1 MDEINQAKGKTENGD
16 NNIDATQMTEFCL
29 LLSLE
34 KSMMLSPEARK
45 KKSFPAQQLE
55 QINKTFTDVVAYLNS
70 LQDTAQQIF
79 CLRLLQFMMYQRS
92 VIGVG
97 QRCRLSFT
105 FLFQKLSF
113 HFPKSCLALLELVV
127 SKYGSFA
134 DINRLAQIY
143 MEEKKS
149 EIVEQL
155 ASVYASQLRSDLKAL
170 LEPLEPSTLSH
181 SDLLEELKK
190 LLQIQKAGIRLSL
203 AGKWLPRQGH
213 ANDRFRFFIIDAL
226 WGTDFSKQPP
236 ATSKRLNFYEKLY
249 RVMCSSLNKHLNT
262 VETLMCKKDFSSID
276 PGHVPSVALTKM
288 RKAFLNEL
296 VKRRVDDQ
304 FDSTGNRHPGDE
316 DRVTCRQKFREYMAS
331 KRVKAAAQ
339 DLHNLAKLIFKDIDI
354 PFNAEDVF
362 SPEELAEMD
371 LGALGLA
378 RMSTA
383 EKELINNQWN
393 TLKYEMEKVITAS
406 ENGRHVLP
414 VIDVSGSMSAAQVMD
429 IAIGLG
435 VLCSQLSSIPNHFI
449 TFHETPSVV
458 RFDPNDDVFSV
469 FKAVKASSWGEST
482 NIDACCELLLKL
494 LTDTNVPTDYVFT
507 ILILTD
513 GQFDQLVVDDSTFY
527 ERMKGRFEAAGYPL
541 PRIVFW
547 NLNATAPGFPVSGKE
562 QGVQMVSGYSQSLL
576 KQVLSQDFTLE
587 TVKNLTPEQTLREAL
602 ESFVD
607 VEETVLQVGEGIFG
621 K

>member
-29 LLSLE
+29 LLALD
-34 KSMMLSPEARK
+34 KAMMLSPEARK
-45 KKSFPAQQLE
+45 KKSFPAEQLE

-92 VIGVG
+92 VTGVG

-113 HFPKSCLALLELVV
+113 HFPKSCLGLLELVV

-134 DINRLAQIY
+134 DINRLAHIY
-143 MEEKKS
+143 MAEKKS

-170 LEPLEPSTLSH
+170 LEPLDPSTLSH

-190 LLQIQKAGIRLSL
+190 LLQNQKAGVRLSL

-236 ATSKRLNFYEKLY
+236 AISKRLNFYEKLY

-316 DRVTCRQKFREYMAS
+316 DRVACRQKFREYMAS

-362 SPEELAEMD
+362 SP
-371 LGALGLA
+371 
-378 RMSTA
+378 
-383 EKELINNQWN
+383 
-393 TLKYEMEKVITAS
+393 
-406 ENGRHVLP
+406 
-414 VIDVSGSMSAAQVMD
+414 
-429 IAIGLG
+429 
-435 VLCSQLSSIPNHFI
+435 
-449 TFHETPSVV
+449 
-458 RFDPNDDVFSV
+458 
-469 FKAVKASSWGEST
+469 
-482 NIDACCELLLKL
+482 
-494 LTDTNVPTDYVFT
+494 
-507 ILILTD
+507 
-513 GQFDQLVVDDSTFY
+513 
-527 ERMKGRFEAAGYPL
+527 
-541 PRIVFW
+541 
-547 NLNATAPGFPVSGKE
+547 
-562 QGVQMVSGYSQSLL
+562 
-576 KQVLSQDFTLE
+576 
-587 TVKNLTPEQTLREAL
+587 
-602 ESFVD
+602 
-607 VEETVLQVGEGIFG
+607 
-621 K
+621 